1 MMHLDNLIDE
11 LLAQGIKA
19 EVISVTKNGVDC
31 TGLRLQSAVNDRVCP
46 VVYFSDAEPAENIID
61 RVYEA
66 VYRDRVDIDSS
77 TFTDWD
83 FVKDHVYIGI
93 QRQGKERLVKKEF
106 LNLELIMRV
115 YLDLDGKG
123 KTGTTKV
130 TEDYVRAIGGVTVDD
145 LWRHAIE
152 NSRSLYRIRPMG
164 DILGIDDIGMYV
176 AASDKLIDAA
186 SVIYF
191 REYFRGFCQD
201 HGCDSCYILPSSTQE
216 MIVLPHEVCRGVAD
230 TQTMANMVMD
240 INASEV
246 DPVIQLDPCCYRY
259 SLETD
264 AVEIAARAKEEY

>member
-1 MMHLDNLIDE
+1 M
-11 LLAQGIKA
+11 
-19 EVISVTKNGVDC
+19 
-31 TGLRLQSAVNDRVCP
+31 
-46 VVYFSDAEPAENIID
+46 
-61 RVYEA
+61 
-66 VYRDRVDIDSS
+66 DIDSS

-246 DPVIQLDPCCYRY
+246 DPVIQLDPWTR
-259 SLETD
+259 
-264 AVEIAARAKEEY
+264 